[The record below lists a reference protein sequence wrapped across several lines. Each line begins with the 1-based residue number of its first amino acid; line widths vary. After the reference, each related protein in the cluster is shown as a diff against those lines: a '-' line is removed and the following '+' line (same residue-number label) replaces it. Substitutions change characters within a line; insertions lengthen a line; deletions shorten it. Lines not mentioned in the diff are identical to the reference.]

1 MRKKVLVTG
10 GAGFIGS
17 NLCNK
22 LLEQGNIVYCLDNF
36 STSSPENIKGLLKN
50 KDFFLI
56 KHDITKEIDIEVDEI
71 YHLACP
77 ASPKQYRKLPI
88 ETLKTSL
95 IGSFNV
101 LELARKYGAKVLF
114 TSTSEVYG
122 DPLEHPQKEEYRG
135 NVNPIGP
142 RACYDE
148 GKRCAETIFNEY
160 RKKFKLNIK
169 IVRIFNT
176 YGPKMSLNDGR
187 VISNFIIQA
196 LENSPI
202 TIYGTGEQ
210 TRSFCFIDDI
220 IEGLLKMM
228 NTPPDIFG
236 PINLGNPKE
245 IKIKDLATLIKELCN
260 SKSELVF
267 ERPQPEDPLRR
278 RPDISK
284 AKAILDW
291 EPKTSLIDGLRK
303 TIDYFRKELNRTR
316 IIGKTTGCIRK

>member
-1 MRKKVLVTG
+1 MRESCKKKVLITG

-17 NLCNK
+17 NLCSR

-36 STSSPENIKGLLKN
+36 STSSPENIETFLKN
-50 KDFFLI
+50 KNFHLI
-56 KHDITKEIDIEVDEI
+56 EHDITKEIDIEVDEI

-77 ASPKQYRKLPI
+77 ASPKQYQRFPI

-95 IGSFNV
+95 LGAFNIV
-101 LELARKYGAKVLF
+101 ELARKYGSKVLF

-148 GKRCAETIFNEY
+148 GKRCAETIFSEY
-160 RKKFKLNIK
+160 RKKYNLNIK

-176 YGPKMSLNDGR
+176 YGPKMALDDGR

-196 LENSPI
+196 LKNLPI

-210 TRSFCFIDDI
+210 TRSFCFVDDI
-220 IEGLLKMM
+220 VDGLIKMM
-228 NTPPDIFG
+228 NTPPNIFG
-236 PINLGNPKE
+236 PINLGNPEE
-245 IKIKDLATLIKELCN
+245 IKIKDLAILIKKLCN
-260 SKSELVF
+260 SKSEF
-267 ERPQPEDPLRR
+267 IFKSPQPEDPLRR
-278 RPDISK
+278 KPDISK
-284 AKAILDW
+284 AKTILDW
-291 EPKTSLIDGLRK
+291 EPKTGLLRGLQRTIKFFSEKLSL
-303 TIDYFRKELNRTR
+303 
-316 IIGKTTGCIRK
+316 TTGLG